1 MTGQERKK
9 SRGNPR
15 NEKYKKILQSKII
28 YAKDKTKRE
37 KYEMEMITG
46 CYMPTLI
53 EGECPNCGIGL
64 AIHDFC
70 KELVCPVC
78 SAVIEA

>member
-9 SRGNPR
+9 IRDIPR
-15 NEKYKKILQSKII
+15 NKKYKEILKSKISH
-28 YAKDKTKRE
+28 ARNKTKIE

-64 AIHDFC
+64 AIHNFC

-78 SAVIEA
+78 GVLMEI